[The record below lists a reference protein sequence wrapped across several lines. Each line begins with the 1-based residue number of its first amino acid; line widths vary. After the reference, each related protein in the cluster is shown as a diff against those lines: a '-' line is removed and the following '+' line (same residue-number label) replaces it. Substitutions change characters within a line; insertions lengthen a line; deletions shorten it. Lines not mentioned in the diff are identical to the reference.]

1 MLMRW
6 LVSLGVSLAFTH
18 CAKAQHFT
26 DQRIQDIDQL
36 IETRLDETRIPGA
49 AVVLVEDG
57 RIVHTRGFG
66 LAEIETG
73 TPATSD
79 TVFAIGSVTKSFVSN
94 TLLQLERDGL
104 IDLEAPVITYLP
116 AFQSASKAMSDT
128 ITVRQLMEHTSG
140 FSTYDGN
147 RNQTNSRRTDDA
159 LAKVS
164 AQTMKYKL
172 NRPVGRSFEYSN
184 ANYEVLGHLIESVT
198 GASFQIAIEEWIFNP
213 LEMNRSG
220 VLNDGSS
227 KTAPAYRF
235 VLSTPQPFEFSPGA
249 ALGPKGG
256 VYTTA
261 EDMGLYLIALMN
273 ARSPIASWDS
283 SWASGPDTTVE
294 SSYGPGWMVSQSN
307 LGPLVK
313 HNGMN
318 GGYSALAG
326 FAPESGLGFAIM
338 ANASQGLVAG
348 DIPALTEDAFAVAFD
363 RPIQGLRGHQSAWT
377 QLVLIGPMLIGL
389 AIWIAMFLL
398 NTIAGALS
406 KRSTTLLAVSQIVLP
421 GAILATIAW
430 LVIYQIPRQFGLPLE
445 AIRLFVPDIGW
456 VLTFLG
462 YGALSFLVVRSAC
475 LLLARHG
482 KR

>member
-1 MLMRW
+1 M
-6 LVSLGVSLAFTH
+6 AFTH

-184 ANYEVLGHLIESVT
+184 ANYEVL
-198 GASFQIAIEEWIFNP
+198 
-213 LEMNRSG
+213 
-220 VLNDGSS
+220 
-227 KTAPAYRF
+227 
-235 VLSTPQPFEFSPGA
+235 
-249 ALGPKGG
+249 
-256 VYTTA
+256 
-261 EDMGLYLIALMN
+261 
-273 ARSPIASWDS
+273 
-283 SWASGPDTTVE
+283 
-294 SSYGPGWMVSQSN
+294 
-307 LGPLVK
+307 
-313 HNGMN
+313 
-318 GGYSALAG
+318 
-326 FAPESGLGFAIM
+326 
-338 ANASQGLVAG
+338 
-348 DIPALTEDAFAVAFD
+348 
-363 RPIQGLRGHQSAWT
+363 
-377 QLVLIGPMLIGL
+377 
-389 AIWIAMFLL
+389 
-398 NTIAGALS
+398 
-406 KRSTTLLAVSQIVLP
+406 
-421 GAILATIAW
+421 
-430 LVIYQIPRQFGLPLE
+430 
-445 AIRLFVPDIGW
+445 
-456 VLTFLG
+456 
-462 YGALSFLVVRSAC
+462 
-475 LLLARHG
+475 
-482 KR
+482 